1 MLTPVEQSGH
11 IKEFYEAKNVL
22 VTGGFGFVGSHVVK
36 KLLEYGA
43 NLTVLDLRTGPEVES
58 LINDPALQIR
68 DRIQTCTADITD
80 SAALKEVIGNGR
92 FHFIYHFAAYGTVI
106 EKAAENPYDT
116 VLANTMGLVNVLEA
130 VRQSS
135 FRPNALFFSSTDKV
149 YGEMDGEH
157 YEEEKTPLRGIGVYD
172 AAKLAADVFARTYHD
187 VFDLPTVTLRMCNL
201 FGPHDYN
208 IAYRLVP
215 RAMHSIYG
223 GEQPQAPEMY
233 FDAIEHW
240 RDYLYIDDA
249 VRAILLLTYHPVCR
263 GEVYNLMACRYL
275 NTPEMFRTLVQAVHA
290 VELQH
295 DRDRAEAILKNGIAV
310 KVRPGSSHVLTIKKQ
325 HLNGDKLRKA
335 TGFEPATDFQEALT
349 RTVCFYRQHFLANW
363 KFEGYSAESRQEE
376 AEILKIRKAVA

>member
-1 MLTPVEQSGH
+1 MLTPVERSGH
-11 IKEFYEAKNVL
+11 INDFYEAKNAL

-36 KLLEYGA
+36 RLVEYGA
-43 NLTVLDLRTGPEVES
+43 NVTVLDLRTEPEVES
-58 LINDPALQIR
+58 LLNDPALKLR
-68 DRIQTCTADITD
+68 DRVQVCKADITD
-80 SAALKEVIGNGR
+80 AAAMSEIIHAGR

-106 EKAAENPYDT
+106 EKAADRPYDT
-116 VLANTMGLVNVLEA
+116 VQANTMGLVNILEA

-135 FRPNALFFSSTDKV
+135 FRPNAILFSSTDKV

-215 RAMHSIYG
+215 KAMRNIYG

-240 RDYLYIDDA
+240 RDYLYIEDA
-249 VRAILLLTYHPVCR
+249 VRAILLLTYHPACR
-263 GEVYNLMACRYL
+263 GEVYNLMACQYL
-275 NTPEMFRTLVQAVHA
+275 STPEMFRTLVHAVHE
-290 VELQH
+290 VEQQH
-295 DRDRAEAILKNGIAV
+295 DRDRAENILKNGIAI
-310 KVRPGSSHVLTIKKQ
+310 KVRPGSSHVITIKKQ
-325 HLNGDKLRKA
+325 HLNGGKLKKA
-335 TGFEPATDFQEALT
+335 TGFEPATDFKEALV
-349 RTVCFYRQHFLANW
+349 RTVRFYREHFLSNAASKNRTDIQSVLP
-363 KFEGYSAESRQEE
+363 KED
-376 AEILKIRKAVA
+376 IRKAAA